1 VSHEGADR
9 TEAELAQAVVDF
21 VPHATVV
28 VRAGPGGALVVELA
42 NRAAGGAGLVG
53 RSLADLWPQEI
64 ADRLLECCREA
75 VATGSASGRLSME
88 RAYGGPWLLEARVF
102 AMPGG
107 RLAVTWDSPSP
118 VVDGGA
124 ESEAL
129 LRRAI
134 EGVDAVVVVWDRPTG
149 AIRYSDQVSR
159 ILGHDATAL
168 STFAAYESLIHPDD
182 LAGCIATWRGSDEA
196 WTMEYRFRR
205 GDGEWIWVRDSGLRR
220 RGPGGWDRLYAV
232 LTDVTAIREAD
243 AAREAAI
250 LARERLYR
258 ELIER
263 SDAITWASSGL
274 GTGNVY
280 MSPQVRDILGHDP
293 ELWRDPTFWESTV
306 HPDDLQHVL
315 ASIRSSDNAEF
326 EYRAIAA
333 DGRTVW
339 FLERIRVLRDT
350 DGREVRRI
358 GISIDITARKEAEAW
373 LRASEERFRSLVD
386 ELDAVV
392 FAVETDGS
400 IWASQQAETILGRP
414 PAELATGAAW
424 REIVV
429 EDDRERVY
437 AAWDS
442 RTSDRHELE
451 FRVRRP
457 SGETAW
463 VSEHLRAVRDAG
475 GTPIRWYGLLVDI
488 TERRHLRERLL
499 RRARMEDVG
508 RLAAAAA
515 HDFDN
520 VLFGIGLHARVL
532 AEGETS
538 PERAADLDRIIEAA
552 ERGNAL
558 VRQLL
563 DVGRSSDAPAAPV
576 DLVALV
582 RRIDALLARLA
593 GPGVTVRVRAPDTPV
608 RAAIDPGT
616 VEQILCNLVLNARDA
631 MPDGGRLTIE
641 VDRADLDPG
650 ARPGGGPH
658 ARIAVHDTGTGMTP
672 DVAAHAFEP
681 FFTTKLQ
688 GEGSG
693 LGLASVR
700 HLVRA
705 ARGEVDLHTGP
716 GSGTTVE
723 LLLPLARQSE

>member
-1 VSHEGADR
+1 MSRNEADAAPPDVAR
-9 TEAELAQAVVDF
+9 AIVDF

-28 VRAGPGGALVVELA
+28 LGPGPDGVPVVELA
-42 NRAAGGAGLVG
+42 NRAAGGQALLGWTPD
-53 RSLADLWPQEI
+53 RLWAPEI
-64 ADRLLECCREA
+64 A
-75 VATGSASGRLSME
+75 
-88 RAYGGPWLLEARVF
+88 ARV
-102 AMPGG
+102 AEHCRAALAGPSPGLPGPEHDPGEDMNVRILGIEGG
-107 RLAVTWDSPSP
+107 RVVVTWDPP
-118 VVDGGA
+118 AHAAAGPD
-124 ESEAL
+124 SEAL
-129 LRRAI
+129 LRRAV
-134 EGVDAVVVVWDRPTG
+134 EGVDAVVVYWDRATA
-149 AIRYSDQVSR
+149 AIGYSDQVSR
-159 ILGHDATAL
+159 ILGHEAAEL
-168 STFAAYESLIHPDD
+168 ATFAAYEALIHPDD
-182 LAGCIATWRGSDEA
+182 LAACATTWRGPDDS

-205 GDGEWIWVRDSGLRR
+205 GDGRWIWVRDSGLRST
-220 RGPGGWDRLYAV
+220 GPDGWDRLYAV

-243 AAREAAI
+243 AERDAAI

-263 SDAITWASSGL
+263 SDAITWASTGL

-280 MSPQVRDILGHDP
+280 MSPQVRDILGYDP
-293 ELWRDPTFWESTV
+293 DAWRSPDFWQQTV
-306 HPDDLQHVL
+306 HPDDLAHVL
-315 ASIRSSDNAEF
+315 ASIRSGDDAAF

-333 DGRTVW
+333 DGRIVW
-339 FLERIRVLRDT
+339 FLERIRVLRDA

-358 GISIDITARKEAEAW
+358 GISLDITARKVAEAD

-392 FAVETDGS
+392 FTVETDGS
-400 IWASQQAETILGRP
+400 IWASPQTESILGRP
-414 PAELATGAAW
+414 PSELATTAAW
-424 REIVV
+424 REIVA
-429 EDDRERVY
+429 EDDRARVY

-451 FRVRRP
+451 FRLLRP
-457 SGETAW
+457 SGEVVW
-463 VSEHLRAVRDAG
+463 VSEHLRAARDAG
-475 GTPIRWYGLLVDI
+475 GAPVRWYGLLVDI

-520 VLFGIGLHARVL
+520 VLFGIGLHARLL
-532 AEGETS
+532 ADGES
-538 PERAADLDRIIEAA
+538 REDRVADLDRIIEAA

-563 DVGRSSDAPAAPV
+563 DVGRSSDAPAQPV
-576 DLVALV
+576 DLVVLV
-582 RRIDALLARLA
+582 RRLEAVLARLA
-593 GPGVTVRVRAPDTPV
+593 GPGVDLRVRAGADPV
-608 RAAIDPGT
+608 RASIDPGT

-641 VDRADLDPG
+641 VDEVEVEPG
-650 ARPGGGPH
+650 HRPAPGPH

-672 DVAAHAFEP
+672 EVAAHAFEP
-681 FFTTKLQ
+681 FFTTKLE

-705 ARGEVDLHTGP
+705 ARGEVDLHTAAGA
-716 GSGTTVE
+716 GTTVE
-723 LLLPLARQSE
+723 LLLPLAGQSE

>member
-1 VSHEGADR
+1 VSD
-9 TEAELAQAVVDF
+9 D
-21 VPHATVV
+21 
-28 VRAGPGGALVVELA
+28 ALGRDA
-42 NRAAGGAGLVG
+42 G
-53 RSLADLWPQEI
+53 RS
-64 ADRLLECCREA
+64 
-75 VATGSASGRLSME
+75 
-88 RAYGGPWLLEARVF
+88 
-102 AMPGG
+102 
-107 RLAVTWDSPSP
+107 
-118 VVDGGA
+118 

-134 EGVDAVVVVWDRPTG
+134 EGIDAVVVYWDRTTA
-149 AIRYSDQVSR
+149 AIGHSDQVSR
-159 ILGHDATAL
+159 ILGHDAAAL
-168 STFAAYESLIHPDD
+168 STFEAYEALVHPDD
-182 LAGCIATWRGSDEA
+182 IASCRATWQGPDES

-205 GDGEWIWVRDSGLRR
+205 GDGRWIWVRDSGLRS
-220 RGPGGWDRLYAV
+220 RGSGGWDRLHAV
-232 LTDVTAIREAD
+232 LTDVTAIREAE
-243 AAREAAI
+243 AQREAAI
-250 LARERLYR
+250 LAREALYR

-263 SDAITWASSGL
+263 SDAITWASAGL
-274 GTGNVY
+274 GTGNEY
-280 MSPQVRDILGHDP
+280 MSPQVREILGHDP
-293 ELWRDPTFWESTV
+293 ERWREPDFWQETV
-306 HPDDLQHVL
+306 HPDDLHRVQ
-315 ASIRSSDNAEF
+315 ASIRSGDSVEF

-339 FLERIRVLRDT
+339 FLERIRVLRDE

-358 GISIDITARKEAEAW
+358 GISIDITARKVAEAG

-400 IWASQQAETILGRP
+400 IWASAQAETILGRS
-414 PAELATGAAW
+414 PAELSTTAAW
-424 REIVV
+424 RGMVAD
-429 EDDRERVY
+429 DDRERVY

-451 FRVRRP
+451 FRVLRP
-457 SGETAW
+457 SGEVAW
-463 VSEHLRAVRDAG
+463 VSEHLRAVRGPDGA
-475 GTPIRWYGLLVDI
+475 PVRWYGLLVDI

-520 VLFGIGLHARVL
+520 VLFGIGLHARIL
-532 AEGETS
+532 AEGETR
-538 PERAADLDRIIEAA
+538 PDRAADLDRIIEAA

-563 DVGRSSDAPAAPV
+563 DVGRSSDAPAEPV
-576 DLVALV
+576 DLVVLV
-582 RRIDALLARLA
+582 RHLDALLSRLA
-593 GPGVTVRVRAPDTPV
+593 GPGVTVRVRAPAGPV

-641 VDRADLDPG
+641 VGEVEGEPGRRPG
-650 ARPGGGPH
+650 AGPQ
-658 ARIAVHDTGTGMTP
+658 ARVAVHDTGTGMTP
-672 DVAAHAFEP
+672 EVAAHAFEP

-705 ARGEVDLHTGP
+705 ARGEVDLHTAA

-723 LLLPLARQSE
+723 LRLPLAGQSE